1 MIETARLLTVN
12 LSLSSDLG
20 HVILLLGEV
29 EYAFTNI
36 LCSGRDEPSHF
47 RDHLILHFRSVC
59 TKSFVV
65 GSWAVWIDDKRHV
78 SVSLEIVWAN

>member
-1 MIETARLLTVN
+1 MIETAWLLTIN

-47 RDHLILHFRSVC
+47 RSVC
-59 TKSFVV
+59 TKSFIV

-78 SVSLEIVWAN
+78 AMSLEVVWAD